1 MRPLTRSNILALI
14 SEYPDYLIKIC
25 SKNYIILF
33 VDRGSRS
40 NKAISYLFLYLGA
53 SAFISGG
60 LHAMNCFLSMGN
72 FHEIS
77 HDKVILQISK

>member
-1 MRPLTRSNILALI
+1 M
-14 SEYPDYLIKIC
+14 
-25 SKNYIILF
+25 
-33 VDRGSRS
+33 S